1 MIEVIVV
8 IIVFV
13 VIVVIVVIVVVVV
26 IVLIASKQF
35 LSLLLMKS
43 ASTPMTFGG
52 SREGRGALFQLS
64 PNCAVDQNQPYHD
77 TGNAYRTNFAFDTI
91 HIPPTADPQ

>member
-1 MIEVIVV
+1 MIVV

-43 ASTPMTFGG
+43 AYTPKTFRVG
-52 SREGRGALFQLS
+52 REGRGALFQIA
-64 PNCAVDQNQPYHD
+64 P
-77 TGNAYRTNFAFDTI
+77 
-91 HIPPTADPQ
+91 